1 MVVNLNFSSLKLEA
15 TTIMR
20 FILISPLLTLNSHG
34 LPVLLCDSDMLV
46 VVVTVVAAVVVA
58 AVVVVAVASFT
69 ELKLGANDCWAC
81 CVSYEIDTAH
91 GISQRYN
98 SSRDLDLKQTQI
110 I

>member
-46 VVVTVVAAVVVA
+46 VVVA
-58 AVVVVAVASFT
+58 VVVAVASFT
-69 ELKLGANDCWAC
+69 EFKLGANDCWAC

-98 SSRDLDLKQTQI
+98 SSRDLDLKLTQI

>member
-1 MVVNLNFSSLKLEA
+1 MVNLNFSSLKLEA

-34 LPVLLCDSDMLV
+34 LPALLCDSDMLV
-46 VVVTVVAAVVVA
+46 VVVA
-58 AVVVVAVASFT
+58 AVVVVALASFT

>member
-1 MVVNLNFSSLKLEA
+1 MVNLNFSSLKLEA

-46 VVVTVVAAVVVA
+46 VVAAV
-58 AVVVVAVASFT
+58 VVVVAVASFT

-98 SSRDLDLKQTQI
+98 SSRDLDLKLTQTI
-110 I
+110 

>member
-1 MVVNLNFSSLKLEA
+1 MVNLNFSSLKLEA

-46 VVVTVVAAVVVA
+46 VVVA
-58 AVVVVAVASFT
+58 AVVVVALASFT

-98 SSRDLDLKQTQI
+98 SSRDLDLKLTQTI
-110 I
+110 